1 MLKATYMVTLA
12 GHTTSHQS
20 FARAAL
26 HLATTIG
33 DADTVERGIQ
43 IVEFTEDDGIVLT
56 QSWTPRM
63 IDGEIAWTTAS
74 HPW

>member
-1 MLKATYMVTLA
+1 MADAAYLVTL
-12 GHTTSHQS
+12 GESTTSHRT
-20 FARAAL
+20 FTRAAL
-26 HLATTIG
+26 HLASTLG

-43 IVEFTEDDGIVLT
+43 IVEFSEDDGIVLT